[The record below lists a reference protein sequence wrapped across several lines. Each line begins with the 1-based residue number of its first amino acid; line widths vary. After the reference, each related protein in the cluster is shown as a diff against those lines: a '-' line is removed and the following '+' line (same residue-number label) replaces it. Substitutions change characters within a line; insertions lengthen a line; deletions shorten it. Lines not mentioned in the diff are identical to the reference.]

1 MDGEG
6 NIVVLFVPGDHELGE
21 IKAQKALPGFRM
33 LGEEEM
39 LTSGLVKGFM
49 IAIGQSAMSMAA
61 IYLLMFVVLLLRP
74 RGLMG
79 ERILRFE

>member
-1 MDGEG
+1 MAGSG
-6 NIVVLFVPGDHELGE
+6 ARGASRGGVV
-21 IKAQKALPGFRM
+21 AAL
-33 LGEEEM
+33 LV
-39 LTSGLVKGFM
+39 GLVKGFM